1 MSRNSRNGE
10 SAKNRISEF
19 SPNSP
24 FSSKLPFSRA
34 PLPSHLPWKLYFGE
48 FLPYSSNWPLS
59 SKSLLWTAPL
69 CHIIW
74 LVHITMAN
82 FCHFTVLA
90 KFAIF
95 VKIANLKWDHWSFLI
110 SLVPKALAKFRPVR
124 HFRHERVFPT
134 FLIAGVWI
142 RLYSYISGLLKTAT
156 VLFVCFAKC
165 QPLLKPRAS
174 AKSHRNWPIFP
185 AKFYTWLYFETKLEC
200 FEACKNGLFLVVI
213 CQEFYFFLS
222 LTVFKLLGYFT
233 PDHGCSVGNSKLN
246 WVKNVQIIT
255 S

>member
-24 FSSKLPFSRA
+24 FSSKLPFPRA

-48 FLPYSSNWPLS
+48 FLPYSPYFRQIGHYRQNRYFRRRPFAISFDLFI
-59 SKSLLWTAPL
+59 LLWRIFA
-69 CHIIW
+69 IFK
-74 LVHITMAN
+74 V
-82 FCHFTVLA
+82 FA
-90 KFAIF
+90 KFANF
-95 VKIANLKWDHWSFLI
+95 DKIANLKWDHWSFLI
-110 SLVPKALAKFRPVR
+110 SLVPKALAKFRLIR

-174 AKSHRNWPIFP
+174 AKSISQKLTHFPGKVLHLALFRNKTWVLWSLQEWPISCGYMSGILFFSQFDSFQTP
-185 AKFYTWLYFETKLEC
+185 WIFYPWSWL
-200 FEACKNGLFLVVI
+200 
-213 CQEFYFFLS
+213 
-222 LTVFKLLGYFT
+222 
-233 PDHGCSVGNSKLN
+233 
-246 WVKNVQIIT
+246 
-255 S
+255 

>member
-24 FSSKLPFSRA
+24 FSSKLPFPRA

-82 FCHFTVLA
+82 FCHFTVFA

-95 VKIANLKWDHWSFLI
+95 VKIANLKGDPWSFLI
-110 SLVPKALAKFRPVR
+110 SLVPKALAKFRLIR

-174 AKSHRNWPIFP
+174 AKSISQKLTHFPGKVLHLALFRNKTWVLWSLQEWPISCGYMSGILFFSQFDSFQTP
-185 AKFYTWLYFETKLEC
+185 WIFYPWSWL
-200 FEACKNGLFLVVI
+200 
-213 CQEFYFFLS
+213 
-222 LTVFKLLGYFT
+222 
-233 PDHGCSVGNSKLN
+233 
-246 WVKNVQIIT
+246 
-255 S
+255 

>member
-24 FSSKLPFSRA
+24 FSSKLPFPRA

-82 FCHFTVLA
+82 FCHFTVFA

-95 VKIANLKWDHWSFLI
+95 VKIANLKWDPWSFLI
-110 SLVPKALAKFRPVR
+110 SLVPKALAKFRPIR

-174 AKSHRNWPIFP
+174 AKSISQKLTHFPGKVLHLALFRNKTWVLWSLQEWPISCGYMSGILFFSQFDSFQTP
-185 AKFYTWLYFETKLEC
+185 WIFYPRSWLQSRKFEIKL
-200 FEACKNGLFLVVI
+200 G
-213 CQEFYFFLS
+213 
-222 LTVFKLLGYFT
+222 
-233 PDHGCSVGNSKLN
+233 
-246 WVKNVQIIT
+246 
-255 S
+255 

>member
-82 FCHFTVLA
+82 FCHFQ
-90 KFAIF
+90 
-95 VKIANLKWDHWSFLI
+95 SFRQI
-110 SLVPKALAKFRPVR
+110 C
-124 HFRHERVFPT
+124 HFRQNRQSQMGP
-134 FLIAGVWI
+134 LIIFNFTCSKGFGEVSPYSPFSSWTRLSNFSYRRRLDQVIQLYI
-142 RLYSYISGLLKTAT
+142 RFIENSYS
-156 VLFVCFAKC
+156 
-165 QPLLKPRAS
+165 
-174 AKSHRNWPIFP
+174 
-185 AKFYTWLYFETKLEC
+185 
-200 FEACKNGLFLVVI
+200 VI
-213 CQEFYFFLS
+213 CLF
-222 LTVFKLLGYFT
+222 
-233 PDHGCSVGNSKLN
+233 C
-246 WVKNVQIIT
+246 
-255 S
+255 

>member
-24 FSSKLPFSRA
+24 FSSKLPFPRA
-34 PLPSHLPWKLYFGE
+34 PLPSHLSWKLYFGE

-82 FCHFTVLA
+82 FAIFTVFA

-95 VKIANLKWDHWSFLI
+95 VKIANLKGDPWSFLI
-110 SLVPKALAKFRPVR
+110 SLVPKALANFRLIH
-124 HFRHERVFPT
+124 HFRQNRLFPT

-142 RLYSYISGLLKTAT
+142 SLYSCITAKLIQVYWKQLQSSLTFICEVFLTEIDLLSRQSFTLGFISKQKLKSA
-156 VLFVCFAKC
+156 
-165 QPLLKPRAS
+165 LKLARMA
-174 AKSHRNWPIFP
+174 
-185 AKFYTWLYFETKLEC
+185 YF
-200 FEACKNGLFLVVI
+200 FHVVVI
-213 CQEFYFFLS
+213 CQEFFFVS
-222 LTVFKLLGYFT
+222 LTVFKLVGYCI
-233 PDHGCSVGNSKLN
+233 PDHGYSVGNSKLN